1 MYFIRKEQWW
11 SLFKNE
17 WCLFQWLLFL
27 LHDIVSFAS
36 HFLICLAMQAVL
48 SEQAQDLLMPNAAH
62 ATQTCHSLTF
72 LFKSGTQIFLII
84 LRLLLKSAAEAS
96 LARSACNNSKLELCR
111 ISSEA
116 IFMLLAK
123 TLRLFFFSKLPGQ
136 KGFANVTWIKKS
148 CFAGSDPRSNVSS
161 SLCNEQLLDS
171 ALWWKEGGVPNA

>member
-1 MYFIRKEQWW
+1 M
-11 SLFKNE
+11 SL
-17 WCLFQWLLFL
+17 L
-27 LHDIVSFAS
+27 DTGS
-36 HFLICLAMQAVL
+36 HFLICLVVQAVL
-48 SEQAQDLLMPNAAH
+48 SEQAQDLQMPNTAH

-123 TLRLFFFSKLPGQ
+123 TLRLFFFPNYQVKRVLQMSLELRRAVLLGQ
-136 KGFANVTWIKKS
+136 TRGPMSAVVCAMNSSWI
-148 CFAGSDPRSNVSS
+148 
-161 SLCNEQLLDS
+161 QLYGG
-171 ALWWKEGGVPNA
+171 KRGVPNA